1 MIRIAT
7 VGGIGS
13 GKSYVAKLLGFPIFN
28 ADIEVNRIYR
38 NNYKCFI
45 QLKKKLPKFIK
56 SYPIK
61 KSEIIKAIL
70 ANNNNLKKITKTV
83 HPIIK
88 SNMLNFIKKNKKKK
102 AIVLDIP
109 LYFEN
114 KINKKG
120 DIIIFV
126 DSKKTQINSRLKK
139 KSNFN
144 VKIFN
149 NFKKIQLPVQLKK
162 KKSNFIVKNNFKN
175 VSLKKNVKIVKKKIL
190 KNERSNS

>member
-7 VGGIGS
+7 VGEIGS

-126 DSKKTQINSRLKK
+126 DAKKTQINSRLKK
-139 KSNFN
+139 NLILILKFLIILKRFNFRYN
-144 VKIFN
+144 
-149 NFKKIQLPVQLKK
+149 LKK
-162 KKSNFIVKNNFKN
+162 KNQILL
-175 VSLKKNVKIVKKKIL
+175 LKIIL
-190 KNERSNS
+190 KMYL

>member
-1 MIRIAT
+1 M
-7 VGGIGS
+7 
-13 GKSYVAKLLGFPIFN
+13 
-28 ADIEVNRIYR
+28 
-38 NNYKCFI
+38 

-61 KSEIIKAIL
+61 KSEIVKAIL
-70 ANNNNLKKITKTV
+70 ANKNNLKKITKTV
-83 HPIIK
+83 HPIIR

-120 DIIIFV
+120 DIIVFV
-126 DSKKTQINSRLKK
+126 DAKKAQINSRLKK

-144 VKIFN
+144 SKIFN

-175 VSLKKNVKIVKKKIL
+175 TFLKKNVKIVKKKIL
-190 KNERSNS
+190 KNERNNS

>member
-7 VGGIGS
+7 VGEIGS

-61 KSEIIKAIL
+61 KSEIVKAIL
-70 ANNNNLKKITKTV
+70 ANKNNLKKVTKTV

-126 DSKKTQINSRLKK
+126 DAKKAQINNRLKK

-144 VKIFN
+144 SKIFN
-149 NFKKIQLPVQLKK
+149 NFKKIQLSVQLKK
-162 KKSNFIVKNNFKN
+162 KKSNFIFKNNFKN
-175 VSLKKNVKIVKKKIL
+175 TFLKKNVKLVKKKI
-190 KNERSNS
+190 

>member
-7 VGGIGS
+7 VGEIGS

-28 ADIEVNRIYR
+28 ADIEVSKIYKK
-38 NNYKCFI
+38 NYKCFLI
-45 QLKKKLPKFIK
+45 LKNKLPKFIK

-61 KSEIIKAIL
+61 KNEILRAIFS
-70 ANNNNLKKITKTV
+70 NKNNLKKITKIV
-83 HPIIK
+83 HPIIRK
-88 SNMLNFIKKNKKKK
+88 SMFIFIKKNKKKK

-126 DSKKTQINSRLKK
+126 DAKKSEINRRLKRRR
-139 KSNFN
+139 SFN
-144 VKIFN
+144 YKIFN
-149 NFKKIQLPVQLKK
+149 RFKKIQLPIQIKK
-162 KKSNFIVKNNFKN
+162 KKSNFVIINDFKN
-175 VSLKKNVKIVKKKIL
+175 VSLKKNVKLIKKIIL
-190 KNERSNS
+190 KK

>member
-7 VGGIGS
+7 VGEIGS

-88 SNMLNFIKKNKKKK
+88 SKMLNFIKKNKKKK

>member
-7 VGGIGS
+7 VGEIGS

-28 ADIEVNRIYR
+28 ADIEVSKIYKK
-38 NNYKCFI
+38 NYKCFLI
-45 QLKKKLPKFIK
+45 LKNKLHKFIK

-61 KSEIIKAIL
+61 KNEILRAIFS
-70 ANNNNLKKITKTV
+70 NKNNLKKITKIV
-83 HPIIK
+83 HPIIRK
-88 SNMLNFIKKNKKKK
+88 SMYSFIKKNKKKK

-126 DSKKTQINSRLKK
+126 DAKKSEINRRLKRRR
-139 KSNFN
+139 SFN
-144 VKIFN
+144 YKIFN
-149 NFKKIQLPVQLKK
+149 RFKKIQLPIQIKK
-162 KKSNFIVKNNFKN
+162 KKSNFVIINDFKN
-175 VSLKKNVKIVKKKIL
+175 VSLKKNVKLIKKIIL
-190 KNERSNS
+190 KK

>member
-139 KSNFN
+139 NLILMLKFIIILKRFNFRY
-144 VKIFN
+144 I
-149 NFKKIQLPVQLKK
+149 LKK
-162 KKSNFIVKNNFKN
+162 KNQILL
-175 VSLKKNVKIVKKKIL
+175 LKIIL
-190 KNERSNS
+190 KMYL

>member
-7 VGGIGS
+7 VGEIGS

-28 ADIEVNRIYR
+28 ADIEVSKIYKK
-38 NNYKCFI
+38 NYKCFLI
-45 QLKKKLPKFIK
+45 LKNKLHKFIK

-61 KSEIIKAIL
+61 KNEILRAIFS
-70 ANNNNLKKITKTV
+70 NKNNLKKITKIV
-83 HPIIK
+83 HPIIRK
-88 SNMLNFIKKNKKKK
+88 SMYRFIKKNKKKK

-126 DSKKTQINSRLKK
+126 DAKKSEINRRLKRRR
-139 KSNFN
+139 NFN
-144 VKIFN
+144 YKIFN
-149 NFKKIQLPVQLKK
+149 RFKKIQLPIQIKK
-162 KKSNFIVKNNFKN
+162 KKSNFVIINDFKN
-175 VSLKKNVKIVKKKIL
+175 VSLKKNVKLIKKIIL
-190 KNERSNS
+190 KK